1 MTPDPVVR
9 FYRNL
14 LRLYPSW
21 FRAEYGDE
29 LSRTFAERT
38 RGRRAFVRMTL
49 AIADVVPNALA
60 THWGIL
66 RRGAASG
73 LTPPAIA
80 GDIRF
85 ALRQMARTRLISAV
99 IIAVIAV
106 GIGVN

>member
-1 MTPDPVVR
+1 MPLARDAVMR
-9 FYRNL
+9 FYQAL
-14 LRLYPSW
+14 LRFYPSW

-38 RGRRAFVRMTL
+38 RGRSALVKVAL
-49 AIADVVPNALA
+49 AVADIVPNATA

-85 ALRQMARTRLISAV
+85 ALRQMARTPLISSV
-99 IIAVIAV
+99 IVTVIAV
-106 GIGVN
+106 GI